1 MKIIVSNRKAGLK
14 TRTYEWFEFVDKMAK
29 VFPETDILAL
39 KHLLE
44 MGDEVMLTNPLN
56 GLTIH
61 AKKEERVNES

>member
-1 MKIIVSNRKAGLK
+1 MRIIVSNRRIGLK
-14 TRTYEWFEFVDKMAK
+14 TRTYEWLEFVDKMAK
-29 VFPETDILAL
+29 VFPETNILAL

-61 AKKEERVNES
+61 AKEEK